1 MGHQYQSG
9 VGMFFVHTV
18 ALDGTEQRTPLE
30 FPDLNASKDSVEV
43 HDTQIA
49 AGRAAWA
56 ALHSQHLGT
65 PEWFETKWKPLIPT
79 GCGCQQGANDLL
91 AQCPPRY
98 DSPEDWFA
106 WTCQYH
112 NLVNVKLGKP
122 TLTLNEARAIWR
134 P

>member
-1 MGHQYQSG
+1 MLDPPEVQAFVESLFRGSQTARTVSDQS
-9 VGMFFVHTV
+9 HER
-18 ALDGTEQRTPLE
+18 D
-30 FPDLNASKDSVEV
+30 
-43 HDTQIA
+43 A

-79 GCGCQQGANDLL
+79 GCGCQHGANDLL

-122 TLTLNEARAIWR
+122 TLTLDEARAIWR

>member
-49 AGRAAWA
+49 AGRAALRLARCGLGGGRLGSPPNSA
-56 ALHSQHLGT
+56 A
-65 PEWFETKWKPLIPT
+65 TKV
-79 GCGCQQGANDLL
+79 
-91 AQCPPRY
+91 PP
-98 DSPEDWFA
+98 W
-106 WTCQYH
+106 
-112 NLVNVKLGKP
+112 
-122 TLTLNEARAIWR
+122 
-134 P
+134 

>member
-1 MGHQYQSG
+1 MPIIYIDPDGDFVVQSAHKLHA
-9 VGMFFVHTV
+9 VVHTER
-18 ALDGTEQRTPLE
+18 A
-30 FPDLNASKDSVEV
+30 
-43 HDTQIA
+43 A

-56 ALHSQHLGT
+56 ALHSQHLGN
-65 PEWFETKWKPLIPT
+65 PEWFAEWQKLIPT

-122 TLTLNEARAIWR
+122 TLTLDEARAIWR

>member
-1 MGHQYQSG
+1 MPIIRHDPHGETVVQSKYWPNR
-9 VGMFFVHTV
+9 V
-18 ALDGTEQRTPLE
+18 D
-30 FPDLNASKDSVEV
+30 
-43 HDTQIA
+43 A
-49 AGRAAWA
+49 AGRAAWT
-56 ALHSQHLGT
+56 ALHSQHFGT

-106 WTCQYH
+106 WTVQYH

-122 TLTLNEARAIWR
+122 TLTLDEARAIWR